1 MSNRYSLAQTDSPRP
16 TYRVIDR
23 TYPSDEGGTF
33 AVIMR
38 VPDWAIPPLETALRE
53 DPRALNGPLALLLDH
68 GGVSSRPWFVSPVSW
83 DDVPTYAHPT
93 RGEGSGEVPPLRPH
107 QMPRWV
113 DRYVTAVAHG
123 TSPKRLLDVMNRRAA
138 SEAV

>member
-23 TYPSDEGGTF
+23 TYPGDGGGTF
-33 AVIMR
+33 AVIMQ
-38 VPDWAIPPLETALRE
+38 VPGWALPPLETALRK

-68 GGVSSRPWFVSPVSW
+68 GGVASRPWFVSPVSW
-83 DDVPTYAHPT
+83 DDVPAYAHPT
-93 RGEGSGEVPPLRPH
+93 RGRGAGELPPLRPH
-107 QMPRWV
+107 QMPSWV

-123 TSPKRLLDVMNRRAA
+123 TSSKRLLSLLNRRAA
-138 SEAV
+138 R

>member
-1 MSNRYSLAQTDSPRP
+1 MSNRYSLSQTDSPRP

-23 TYPSDEGGTF
+23 TYPGGAGGTF

-38 VPDWAIPPLETALRE
+38 VPDWALPPLETALRQ

-83 DDVPTYAHPT
+83 DYVPTYARPT
-93 RGEGSGEVPPLRPH
+93 GGWEAGGVPPLRPH
-107 QMPRWV
+107 QIPRWV
-113 DRYVTAVAHG
+113 DRYATAIAHG
-123 TSPKRLLDVMNRRAA
+123 TSPKRLLSLLNRRAA
-138 SEAV
+138 R